1 MVCVHKEYCIYK
13 PAYLLMV
20 RDKLIKKIVGYRDKY
35 QNRSWAVIRVRGT
48 VPIAHL
54 VFNQCSLYSVV
65 LLFFCNFYYKETQH
79 GSHLK
84 NSNNECMFS

>member
-35 QNRSWAVIRVRGT
+35 QNRSMGSHQGQRNRSNSSIF
-48 VPIAHL
+48 
-54 VFNQCSLYSVV
+54 VFNQQSVQRRASIV
-65 LLFFCNFYYKETQH
+65 EHNLLI
-79 GSHLK
+79 
-84 NSNNECMFS
+84 

>member
-48 VPIAHL
+48 VPIAQYL
-54 VFNQCSLYSVV
+54 VKINCIIYVNSWYSH
-65 LLFFCNFYYKETQH
+65 E
-79 GSHLK
+79 S
-84 NSNNECMFS
+84 

>member
-20 RDKLIKKIVGYRDKY
+20 RDKLIKKIVGYKDNYKY

-48 VPIAHL
+48 VPIAQYL
-54 VFNQCSLYSVV
+54 SSISSLYSVV
-65 LLFFCNFYYKETQH
+65 LLLLNINC
-79 GSHLK
+79 
-84 NSNNECMFS
+84 

>member
-48 VPIAHL
+48 VPMAQYLSSIS
-54 VFNQCSLYSVV
+54 SLYSVV
-65 LLFFCNFYYKETQH
+65 LLSLNITC
-79 GSHLK
+79 
-84 NSNNECMFS
+84 